1 MFKVSKLT
9 VVLTLVVLI
18 FCLAVP
24 AIAAEK
30 NLVVYSSV
38 DEENATNILNVF
50 SEKTGIKVNMV
61 FLSSGPAMSR
71 IEAEKNNP
79 QADVWFGAPNENHI
93 VARDRGLTQPY
104 ASPSAKDLLD
114 NFKDKEG
121 YWHAFYMNPLGFGI
135 LPEALKEAGL
145 KEPRAWADLSD
156 PSYKGII
163 QMPSPQSSGTAYA
176 VIQTLIS
183 IFGEDEA
190 FKFMKEMNPN
200 VQTYTQSGTGP
211 SKNLAIRETSL
222 AIQFTPAFLKLVDQG
237 FPAKVVFPEEG
248 VGYEAAAVSIIK
260 GAKNMDES
268 KALVDWIL
276 SKEGQITLSEVKT
289 YFFPVRSDVSAG
301 EGVPSLSDIKLVGY
315 DREKA
320 AAEKSRIVD
329 RWVTE
334 VLGQ

>member
-1 MFKVSKLT
+1 MFKVSRL
-9 VVLTLVVLI
+9 LVILA
-18 FCLAVP
+18 LAVMLFSLAIP
-24 AIAAEK
+24 AMAADK
-30 NLVVYSSV
+30 SLVVYSSV

-104 ASPSAKDLLD
+104 TSPSANDLLD

-135 LPEALKEAGL
+135 LPEDLKEAGV

-190 FKFMKEMNPN
+190 FRFMKEMNPN

-260 GAKNMDES
+260 GAKNVDEA

-276 SKEGQITLSEVKT
+276 SNTLSEVKT

>member
-1 MFKVSKLT
+1 MFKVSRLL
-9 VVLTLVVLI
+9 VTLA
-18 FCLAVP
+18 LAVMLFSLAIP

-104 ASPSAKDLLD
+104 ASPSANDLLD

-190 FKFMKEMNPN
+190 FRFMKEMNPN

-248 VGYEAAAVSIIK
+248 VGYEAAAVSIVK
-260 GAKNMDES
+260 GAKNMDEA

-276 SKEGQITLSEVKT
+276 SAEGQTTLSEVKT

-320 AAEKSRIVD
+320 AADKSRIVD